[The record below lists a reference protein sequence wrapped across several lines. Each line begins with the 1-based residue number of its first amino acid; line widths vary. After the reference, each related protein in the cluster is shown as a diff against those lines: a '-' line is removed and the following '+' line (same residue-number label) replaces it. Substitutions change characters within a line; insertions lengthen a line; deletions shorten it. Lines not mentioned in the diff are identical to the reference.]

1 MNSPVNRRS
10 LKGLMPNF
18 ARPYHSW
25 EQCANENTSGLIRQY
40 IPNST
45 DFSKLTD
52 EILAEIE
59 WKLNHRPRK
68 SLGYRTPLGYCKQLF
83 TLTFVVCTSL

>member
-1 MNSPVNRRS
+1 
-10 LKGLMPNF
+10 MPNF

-25 EQCANENTSGLIRQY
+25 EQGANENTSGLIRQY

-59 WKLNHRPRK
+59 WKKTTGPV
-68 SLGYRTPLGYCKQLF
+68 SLSVIGRLWDTVNNYLL
-83 TLTFVVCTSL
+83 